1 MAQAQIRGAVAQA
14 KAEANAK
21 FYEELE
27 DAKRDTDIFRIA
39 KYRNNTTKDICKPRY
54 IKDKQGKI
62 LTNDKDIGER
72 WREYYRQLLN
82 ENFPFSNF
90 SPEPAIA
97 GPVQSITEIEVEDA
111 LNHMAKGKATG
122 PDEIPVE
129 IWKRLGNCGVRW
141 LSELFNK
148 ILIDQCIPQRWRE
161 SYLTPFYKNKG
172 DTRNCENYRA
182 IKLISHTFKMWE
194 KIINNRLKDLTSVS
208 ENQCGFV
215 SGKSTIDAI
224 HAIRTLMEK
233 YDYNKQDLHFLF
245 IDMEKAF
252 DRVPRDLI
260 WRAVRSQGVPEY
272 YVEILKDMYDNI
284 RTKVRGP
291 FGVSGDFEVTMGVHQ
306 GSALSPLLFN
316 LVMDYVTAG
325 LQRDAPWNILYAD
338 DVVLVSESQ
347 IDLQNM
353 IDEWRSALEK
363 NGLKISRSK
372 TAYMYC
378 NFSQLA
384 GVNPVLYIDEEIIQN
399 VKEFKYLG
407 SVISCMGDIEDDVV
421 NRVNNGWMKWRSLS
435 GVLCDRHVPIK
446 LKGKVYKTAVRPAM
460 LYGSECWAA
469 KKQHEQKLHT
479 NEMKMLR
486 WAGGITLLDKIQNQR
501 VR

>member
-1 MAQAQIRGAVAQA
+1 MSQHRFLVADCKLTKTIKTRKSNVNRIKWLKLKSEDGDGLCEAISGYIERSLDGPSMTGSINQVWDDFEQFCLKEARTRLGVTKGALSAKRDTTWWNEKVKEKLSEKKKYFKKWQTSRSEADFLSYKQAKKEAKRAVAQA

-284 RTKVRGP
+284 RTKVRGS
-291 FGVSGDFEVTMGVHQ
+291 FGVSGDFEVTMGVH
-306 GSALSPLLFN
+306 
-316 LVMDYVTAG
+316 
-325 LQRDAPWNILYAD
+325 
-338 DVVLVSESQ
+338 
-347 IDLQNM
+347 
-353 IDEWRSALEK
+353 
-363 NGLKISRSK
+363 
-372 TAYMYC
+372 
-378 NFSQLA
+378 
-384 GVNPVLYIDEEIIQN
+384 
-399 VKEFKYLG
+399 
-407 SVISCMGDIEDDVV
+407 
-421 NRVNNGWMKWRSLS
+421 
-435 GVLCDRHVPIK
+435 
-446 LKGKVYKTAVRPAM
+446 
-460 LYGSECWAA
+460 
-469 KKQHEQKLHT
+469 
-479 NEMKMLR
+479 
-486 WAGGITLLDKIQNQR
+486 
-501 VR
+501 